1 MYADTDLL
9 DLVSCFMNKNL
20 DVGKIHKDQRDT
32 FVTAFQNYTWE
43 SDPLKL
49 KGIKD
54 AAQVLPESSYV

>member
-20 DVGKIHKDQRDT
+20 DAGKIHKDQRDT
-32 FVTAFQNYTWE
+32 FVTAFQNYNWE